1 MYVYLVYLV
10 LLNFKYVYMVLPSS
24 VVWYFREARRRAR
37 RRAAPHI
44 AMARGASPKRARAR
58 ADGATTMTTKHY
70 PPSVMD
76 ARATR
81 AADDDDDDAGR
92 RRRARA
98 RRRRRRRRRW
108 ARAPRRCATR
118 ATARRAAIRERPLD
132 GALRDA
138 RRGDR
143 GTGARDEG
151 EGGFARGVALAGA
164 AGGRRGVDRAM
175 PERERSND
183 DREYGGE
190 VELDARDEAAE
201 RMRGEGAGE
210 TELGGAV
217 REVGEDDFVAPR
229 GVRVERA
236 EGANDAHAVVADD

>member
-1 MYVYLVYLV
+1 
-10 LLNFKYVYMVLPSS
+10 
-24 VVWYFREARRRAR
+24 
-37 RRAAPHI
+37 
-44 AMARGASPKRARAR
+44 
-58 ADGATTMTTKHY
+58 
-70 PPSVMD
+70 
-76 ARATR
+76 
-81 AADDDDDDAGR
+81 
-92 RRRARA
+92 
-98 RRRRRRRRRW
+98 
-108 ARAPRRCATR
+108 
-118 ATARRAAIRERPLD
+118 
-132 GALRDA
+132 
-138 RRGDR
+138 
-143 GTGARDEG
+143 
-151 EGGFARGVALAGA
+151 
-164 AGGRRGVDRAM
+164 M